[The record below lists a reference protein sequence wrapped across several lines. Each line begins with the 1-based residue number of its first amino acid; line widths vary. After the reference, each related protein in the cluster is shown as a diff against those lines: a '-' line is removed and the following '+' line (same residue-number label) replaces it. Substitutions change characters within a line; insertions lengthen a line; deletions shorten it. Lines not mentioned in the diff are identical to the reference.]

1 MSKQIQMYN
10 QPEFPVEQIQEIAK
24 QENIP
29 VTGITIMGGRP
40 YINVTGLDV
49 KLRNKCKDE
58 KLELMEVRATKIQD
72 PTKENGYLC
81 GFHAEVILFDRENFS
96 KSLTKLKEVD
106 KESLKE
112 LKDVYTYRFTG
123 EGWASPSTCEAIGFK
138 YEYIQGKKTKT
149 DILVENIIMMAERRA
164 TNRAKREATG
174 TGLTSVDELPLENI
188 PVEEKTANTGRSRVS
203 ESKIPEELRKN
214 IFSDSVKKYVSERK
228 FKEWCKQNGIPNMAD
243 VKLNLQIFYDTDDI
257 SKLTIADIEKWREYI
272 EDENKELS
280 DEEVT
285 DGVKHPENIERF
297 ISGSEDTG
305 STTQGDFLNGAD

>member
-1 MSKQIQMYN
+1 MSKQIQKYN
-10 QPEFPVEQIQEIAK
+10 QPEFPVEQLQEIAK

-49 KLRNKCKDE
+49 KLRNKCKEE
-58 KLELMEVRATKIQD
+58 KLQLAEISTSTIQF
-72 PTKENGYLC
+72 PVKENGYLA
-81 GFHAEVILFDRENFS
+81 GFHAEVLLFDRENFN
-96 KSLTKLKEVD
+96 KALAKITQAGTEEILQLK
-106 KESLKE
+106 KI
-112 LKDVYTYRFTG
+112 YTYRFTG

-272 EDENKELS
+272 ENENKELS

-297 ISGSEDTG
+297 ISGSEN
-305 STTQGDFLNGAD
+305 SGDVSRGDLLNGAD